1 LGFAGN
7 FTEETVAM
15 VATTATTVPTA
26 GRNIPVGSVKDPP
39 NSLKTSPTDL
49 RLGNI
54 GDQEGL
60 ALPTPI
66 DSEKLKRWLQGY
78 PQANTLIHQ
87 FKHGFN
93 LKASTNQSFHSNN
106 HKSAH
111 QNPEIVTQKLQKEL
125 KAGRIA
131 GPFPKPPFEP
141 FMVSPLGLVPK
152 KDGGFRVIHDLS
164 YPKGHSVNDSIHHSD
179 STVQYA
185 KIDDAIKI
193 IKRMGRCA
201 FMAKTDVESAFRLI
215 PIRPANYHMLGFT
228 WANKYYY
235 DRCLPMGCSSS
246 CNIFTQ
252 FSQALQWAA
261 YTKMGIN
268 NIVFILDD
276 FLFINSSYQ
285 SCHSDLYKFINMCQ
299 DIGVPIAHNKT
310 FQPSQ
315 VLSFLGIELDALH
328 AEARLPQDKLD
339 KCINSVQAALSKSK
353 LTLRQLQSLIGLLN
367 FACQVVSPGRAFLR
381 RLINLTLGKSNP
393 YHKVRLN
400 VQAKCDLRAWLF
412 FL

>member
-1 LGFAGN
+1 
-7 FTEETVAM
+7 
-15 VATTATTVPTA
+15 
-26 GRNIPVGSVKDPP
+26 
-39 NSLKTSPTDL
+39 
-49 RLGNI
+49 
-54 GDQEGL
+54 
-60 ALPTPI
+60 
-66 DSEKLKRWLQGY
+66 
-78 PQANTLIHQ
+78 
-87 FKHGFN
+87 
-93 LKASTNQSFHSNN
+93 
-106 HKSAH
+106 
-111 QNPEIVTQKLQKEL
+111 
-125 KAGRIA
+125 
-131 GPFPKPPFEP
+131 
-141 FMVSPLGLVPK
+141 
-152 KDGGFRVIHDLS
+152 
-164 YPKGHSVNDSIHHSD
+164 
-179 STVQYA
+179 
-185 KIDDAIKI
+185 
-193 IKRMGRCA
+193 
-201 FMAKTDVESAFRLI
+201 
-215 PIRPANYHMLGFT
+215 
-228 WANKYYY
+228 
-235 DRCLPMGCSSS
+235 MGCSSS

-412 FL
+412 FLQSFNGRCFFHDDPWQPNQSLHLYSDASKLGFGAVFGNRWLYGAFPPTWQQFDIWILELYALVAAFVTWKQSLQDKKVAFHCDSLNA